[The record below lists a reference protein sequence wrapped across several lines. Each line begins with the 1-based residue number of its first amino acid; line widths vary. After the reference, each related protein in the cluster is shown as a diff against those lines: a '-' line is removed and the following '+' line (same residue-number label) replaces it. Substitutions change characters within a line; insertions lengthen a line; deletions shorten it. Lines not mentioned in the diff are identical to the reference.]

1 MGAVIPSLLPTC
13 SRYLEVGP
21 KFIHGSSQ
29 EKLLEVSSDGLIE
42 CINENCSNTDHPNAK
57 KRIVIENKC
66 PYPNENVPH
75 QPYNEMSS
83 HHVPQCLSEMVAY
96 NAEELW
102 LVCYTLYAVS
112 IICVQFDEHLWNKI
126 MVIVE
131 DVYGGEKVRSPSHL
145 HPLIKELKKAIQTFC
160 STHCKLLIELPSF
173 RGQIIAPSAPGLHS
187 MYYSA
192 PTLETSE
199 INVNSILEKLL
210 TAGVECKL
218 LFHEIHKV
226 LHRLAKEV
234 LVFMISTKD
243 RFQHGNIPNAMP
255 LAYALKGNS
264 ISTKEV

>member
-1 MGAVIPSLLPTC
+1 MSAVIPSLLPTC

-66 PYPNENVPH
+66 LYPNENVPH
-75 QPYNEMSS
+75 QLYNEMPSC
-83 HHVPQCLSEMVAY
+83 HVPQCLSKMVAY

-112 IICVQFDEHLWNKI
+112 IISVQFDAHLWNKI
-126 MVIVE
+126 MVIDE
-131 DVYGGEKVRSPSHL
+131 DVYGGEKVRCPSHL
-145 HPLIKELKKAIQTFC
+145 HPLIRELKKAIQTFC

-173 RGQIIAPSAPGLHS
+173 HGQIIAPSAPGLHS

-192 PTLETSE
+192 PPLETSA
-199 INVNSILEKLL
+199 INVESILEKLL

-218 LFHEIHKV
+218 LFHEIQFCTGWQKKS
-226 LHRLAKEV
+226 L
-234 LVFMISTKD
+234 S
-243 RFQHGNIPNAMP
+243 
-255 LAYALKGNS
+255 S
-264 ISTKEV
+264 